1 MLALVEGALRWE
13 GAALGDVDPSHVL
26 AAGGSQSAF
35 ALVTYVNGVQP
46 LAEAFDGFLV
56 HSRGGSGLPVSAGGE
71 PADIDSALAGP
82 PAILRTELDVTVPEL
97 QSETEVTGI
106 FSYALVREDDTDTFR
121 LGEVAGNTHAEI
133 GRE

>member
-46 LAEAFDGFLV
+46 LTAAFDGFLV

-71 PADIDSALAGP
+71 TADIASALAGP
-82 PAILRTELDVTVPEL
+82 PAILRTELGVPVLER
-97 QSETEVTGI
+97 QSEPAVTGF
-106 FSYALVREDDTDTFR
+106 FSSALEFGSASWSERGFQFVCIT
-121 LGEVAGNTHAEI
+121 V
-133 GRE
+133 